1 MDKIKVYQDV
11 LNEGHY
17 KLLSDN
23 LEIIKEDDLLLF
35 EEGIPGFE
43 DLSDFII
50 VIIIV
55 SPFDVYI
62 VIGFSLICPWL
73 FLCFPC
79 FFLGFLQGKD
89 FQHFLPN
96 LLRSHPNPSLV
107 DFLCFGPR

>member
-23 LEIIKEDDLLLF
+23 LETINEDDLLSF

-50 VIIIV
+50 APIKNYEPFLDIDCQRYKKVILETIKEK
-55 SPFDVYI
+55 
-62 VIGFSLICPWL
+62 L
-73 FLCFPC
+73 
-79 FFLGFLQGKD
+79 
-89 FQHFLPN
+89 
-96 LLRSHPNPSLV
+96 
-107 DFLCFGPR
+107 